1 MLLANGLFLNVRS
14 GFELEAKD
22 GKKKKKS
29 KRRHFCVD
37 DDKERT

>member
-22 GKKKKKS
+22 GTKKES